1 MARKTLNSLKVG
13 SIGWMKAAPL
23 GAEAGRASID
33 RLRRKNATLRRTL
46 ARLLAFRAMAYRDP
60 LTGLRNR
67 RYFDERLAEEVERA
81 HRNFG
86 GGPSVI
92 AIDINSF
99 KQINDLEGHRAGDE
113 VLKWVA
119 AFLESTTRSYD
130 ICCRTGGGGVKAN
143 LPATGGNRSA
153 RPAQRPPGK
162 ISPGNAKTGA
172 SLGVRDVFGTRA
184 GDLPRPTA
192 RPGAASRTESSSA
205 RSQPGIQLPM
215 SVARWESWSR
225 CLPV

>member
-1 MARKTLNSLKVG
+1 MARKTLNSLKVR
-13 SIGWMKAAPL
+13 SIGRMKAAPL
-23 GAEAGRASID
+23 GAEAARASID

-130 ICCRTGGGGVKAN
+130 ICCRTGGDEFMAI
-143 LPATGGNRSA
+143 LPATGEDGCARLIQRLREKLSRTNRKLGRALGLSIGSA
-153 RPAQRPPGK
+153 
-162 ISPGNAKTGA
+162 SWSGA
-172 SLGVRDVFGTRA
+172 GTTVEALVAAADAAMYLDKRRQKARRRLSAVPRA
-184 GDLPRPTA
+184 DRV
-192 RPGAASRTESSSA
+192 GAAST
-205 RSQPGIQLPM
+205 
-215 SVARWESWSR
+215 
-225 CLPV
+225 

>member
-1 MARKTLNSLKVG
+1 MARKTLNSLKVR
-13 SIGWMKAAPL
+13 SIGRMKAAPL
-23 GAEAGRASID
+23 GAEAAQASID

-46 ARLLAFRAMAYRDP
+46 ARLLALRAMAYRYP
-60 LTGLRNR
+60 LIGLRNR

-130 ICCRTGGGGVKAN
+130 ICCRTGGDQFMAV
-143 LPATGGNRSA
+143 LSPTGGDGSA
-153 RPAQRPPGK
+153 RLVPRRLGK
-162 ISPGNAKTGA
+162 PS
-172 SLGVRDVFGTRA
+172 RA
-184 GDLPRPTA
+184 
-192 RPGAASRTESSSA
+192 E
-205 RSQPGIQLPM
+205 
-215 SVARWESWSR
+215 
-225 CLPV
+225 